1 MEKSKLIELLNDMSV
16 QEKVEQLV
24 QLYGEFLGDVDVLT
38 GPAMSFAK
46 MEKSKPYRVGSLL
59 SEHGASHLIDL
70 QDQMMAAQPHHIP
83 AMFMLDVIHGYKT
96 GFPVPIAI
104 GSSFNPELAKELAV
118 AAAKECSA
126 AGIHVTF
133 SPMVDLVRD
142 SRWGRCMESTG
153 EDVWLNCQ
161 MAKAQIEG
169 FQGDD
174 VSKKGNVAA
183 CVKHFAAYG
192 AAVAGRD
199 YNVTEISEHTL
210 YEDYLPSYR
219 AAVDAGVKLV
229 MTAFNTIDRKP
240 CTTNK
245 KLLRDILR
253 EEMGFKG
260 VVISDY
266 GAIQETVAHSTS
278 VDHRDA
284 AKKAIEAG
292 CDIDMVSRSY
302 VENLEDLINSGEVDI
317 ALVDEAVLRVLEL
330 KNDLGLFEN
339 PYKDASVEDEKALC
353 FCDEHKA
360 LSRRAAEETTV
371 LLKNDG
377 ILPLD
382 ESKKIVV
389 VGSLADS
396 KLITGSWAMFVD
408 KDRTITLKAAL
419 EELYPNTD
427 ISFFASDD
435 VTEEM
440 LDAVKSSDSVI
451 LCLGEDHTTTGESLS
466 ISEISLSKPHQKL
479 FDEVYEANNNTVVI
493 LYGGRPLAIPELAEK
508 TNALIEAW
516 LPGSCGSYAVA
527 DILFGRVN
535 PSARLSM
542 SIPYTTG
549 QLPISYS
556 LFSTGRPKP
565 RKFGFAPYT
574 SNYMDVPN
582 EPLYPFGYGLSYS
595 NIEYSDVAL
604 SKNTLRAGE
613 NVIATVTVTNHSDI
627 DAYEPVQLYIR
638 DIKGSVV
645 RPLRELKGV
654 QKIRLSGGESK
665 SVSFEITEDMLRFY
679 DADMNFVSE
688 PGEFSVWI
696 STDSLTENEAR
707 FVLEK

>member
-1 MEKSKLIELLNDMSV
+1 MEKSKLISLLNDMSV

-24 QLYGEFLGDVDVLT
+24 QLYGEFLGDVDVMT

-46 MEKSKPYRVGSLL
+46 MEKGKPYRVGSLL
-59 SEHGASHLIDL
+59 SESGAEHLIDL
-70 QDQMMAAQPHHIP
+70 QNKMMAAQPHHIP
-83 AMFMLDVIHGYKT
+83 ALFMLDVIHGYKT
-96 GFPVPIAI
+96 AFPVPIAI
-104 GSSFNPELAKELAV
+104 GSSFNPSLAEKLASV
-118 AAAKECSA
+118 AAKECSA

-153 EDVWLNCQ
+153 EDVWLNCR
-161 MAKAQIEG
+161 MAEAQVKG

-210 YEDYLPSYR
+210 YEDYLPAYR
-219 AAVDAGVKLV
+219 AAIDAGVKLV

-253 EEMGFKG
+253 DDMGFEG

-266 GAIQETVAHSTS
+266 GAVQETIAHSTS
-278 VDHRDA
+278 LDHRDA

-302 VENLEDLINSGEVDI
+302 VEHLEDLVNSGEVDI
-317 ALVDEAVLRVLEL
+317 KLLDEAVLRVLEL
-330 KNDLGLFEN
+330 KNDLGLFDN
-339 PYKDASVEDEKALC
+339 PYKDADPDDEKAFC
-353 FCDEHKA
+353 FCEEHKL
-360 LSRRAAEETTV
+360 LSRHAAEETTV

-377 ILPLD
+377 LLPLD

-389 VGSLADS
+389 VGALANS
-396 KLITGSWAMFVD
+396 KLITGSWAISVD
-408 KDRTITLKAAL
+408 REQTVTFKQAL
-419 EELYPNTD
+419 EEFYGNVD
-427 ISFFASDD
+427 ITFFASDD

-440 LDAVKSSDSVI
+440 LDNVKNADAVV

-466 ISEISLSKPHQKL
+466 ISDISLCLPHKKL
-479 FDEVYEANNNTVVI
+479 FDAVYEVNKNTAVV
-493 LYGGRPLAIPELAEK
+493 LFGGRPLALPEIAEK
-508 TNALIEAW
+508 TNALVEAW

-527 DILFGRVN
+527 DILFGKVN
-535 PSARLSM
+535 PSGRLSM
-542 SIPYTTG
+542 SFPYSTG

-565 RKFGFAPYT
+565 RKFGFVPYA

-595 NIEYSDVAL
+595 KVEYSPVTLDN
-604 SKNTLRAGE
+604 NTLTDDKA
-613 NVIATVTVTNHSDI
+613 ITATVTVTNCSDI
-627 DAYEPVQLYIR
+627 EVYEPVQLYIR

-654 QKIRLSGGESK
+654 QKIRLAKGESK
-665 SVSFEITEDMLRFY
+665 AVSFEVSEDMLRFY

-688 PGEFSVWI
+688 AGEFSLWVG
-696 STDSLTENEAR
+696 TDSLTTNEAR
-707 FVLEK
+707 FVLVK